1 MRERLTKSEMAIMEI
16 LWEEGKGLTAT
27 EIVNIAG
34 EKKTWKDS
42 SIHLLINKLLDK
54 GVIEVV
60 GFRKTMKNYAR
71 TFFPVDSK
79 QKYIVNQITDGM
91 SEEERKKLYE
101 YPIYDR
107 LINELELEKDTTEG
121 RDINSSIRSK
131 NKINRGIESQV
142 IKNISID
149 NKIKEY
155 KQWKELI
162 DNVLQEFRKCDKTK
176 LKVIE
181 YKFFGNIP
189 EDIIADELYVSK
201 TTVRTYIND
210 IYFEIGILASLN
222 NLISSN
228 ILKL

>member
-1 MRERLTKSEMAIMEI
+1 MKLKKMMRWIQICSTTKSCDFFV
-16 LWEEGKGLTAT
+16 LGGRKLVT
-27 EIVNIAG
+27 
-34 EKKTWKDS
+34 KKVKK
-42 SIHLLINKLLDK
+42 II
-54 GVIEVV
+54 
-60 GFRKTMKNYAR
+60 
-71 TFFPVDSK
+71 
-79 QKYIVNQITDGM
+79 
-91 SEEERKKLYE
+91 RKKLYE

-107 LINELELEKDTTEG
+107 LINELELEKDTIEG
-121 RDINSSIRSK
+121 KDINSSIRSK
-131 NKINRGIESQV
+131 NKINRGIEQQV

-162 DNVLQEFRKCDKTK
+162 DIVLQEFRKCDKTK

-210 IYFEIGILASLN
+210 IYFEIGLLASFN
-222 NLISSN
+222 NLINKSIMTS
-228 ILKL
+228 

>member
-1 MRERLTKSEMAIMEI
+1 M
-16 LWEEGKGLTAT
+16 
-27 EIVNIAG
+27 NI
-34 EKKTWKDS
+34 
-42 SIHLLINKLLDK
+42 
-54 GVIEVV
+54 
-60 GFRKTMKNYAR
+60 
-71 TFFPVDSK
+71 
-79 QKYIVNQITDGM
+79 Q
-91 SEEERKKLYE
+91 

-107 LINELELEKDTTEG
+107 LINELEFEKDTIEG
-121 RDINSSIRSK
+121 IDINSSIRSK

-142 IKNISID
+142 IKNISLD

-181 YKFFGNIP
+181 YKFFCNIP

-222 NLISSN
+222 NLINKN
-228 ILKL
+228 IMTS

>member
-1 MRERLTKSEMAIMEI
+1 MVTK
-16 LWEEGKGLTAT
+16 K
-27 EIVNIAG
+27 V
-34 EKKTWKDS
+34 KK
-42 SIHLLINKLLDK
+42 II
-54 GVIEVV
+54 
-60 GFRKTMKNYAR
+60 
-71 TFFPVDSK
+71 
-79 QKYIVNQITDGM
+79 
-91 SEEERKKLYE
+91 RKKLYE

-107 LINELELEKDTTEG
+107 LINELEFEKDTIEG

-149 NKIKEY
+149 NKIKGY

-189 EDIIADELYVSK
+189 EDIIADELYISK
-201 TTVRTYIND
+201 TTVRTYINE
-210 IYFEIGILASLN
+210 IYFEIGLLASLEG
-222 NLISSN
+222 LIQKSN
-228 ILKL
+228 MLKM

>member
-1 MRERLTKSEMAIMEI
+1 MVTK
-16 LWEEGKGLTAT
+16 KVKK
-27 EIVNIAG
+27 IV
-34 EKKTWKDS
+34 
-42 SIHLLINKLLDK
+42 
-54 GVIEVV
+54 
-60 GFRKTMKNYAR
+60 
-71 TFFPVDSK
+71 
-79 QKYIVNQITDGM
+79 
-91 SEEERKKLYE
+91 RKKLYE

-189 EDIIADELYVSK
+189 EDIIADELYISK

-210 IYFEIGILASLN
+210 IYFEIGILATLEGLIN
-222 NLISSN
+222 NKHI
-228 ILKL
+228 

>member
-1 MRERLTKSEMAIMEI
+1 MDKIIKVHRKYNRR
-16 LWEEGKGLTAT
+16 
-27 EIVNIAG
+27 
-34 EKKTWKDS
+34 S
-42 SIHLLINKLLDK
+42 S
-54 GVIEVV
+54 
-60 GFRKTMKNYAR
+60 
-71 TFFPVDSK
+71 
-79 QKYIVNQITDGM
+79 
-91 SEEERKKLYE
+91 
-101 YPIYDR
+101 
-107 LINELELEKDTTEG
+107 
-121 RDINSSIRSK
+121 

>member
-1 MRERLTKSEMAIMEI
+1 MVTK
-16 LWEEGKGLTAT
+16 K
-27 EIVNIAG
+27 V
-34 EKKTWKDS
+34 KK
-42 SIHLLINKLLDK
+42 II
-54 GVIEVV
+54 
-60 GFRKTMKNYAR
+60 
-71 TFFPVDSK
+71 
-79 QKYIVNQITDGM
+79 
-91 SEEERKKLYE
+91 RKKLYE

-107 LINELELEKDTTEG
+107 LINELELEKDTIEG

-162 DNVLQEFRKCDKTK
+162 DIVLQEFRKCDKTK

-210 IYFEIGILASLN
+210 IYFEIGLLESFN
-222 NLISSN
+222 NLINKSIMTS
-228 ILKL
+228 